1 MAEEDSHLL
10 TTVCLGKVSRAGQSQ
25 ANETAGSSAAVA
37 SHRGGDVYPTPHLSV
52 TLKEVQKQPFFC
64 V

>member
-1 MAEEDSHLL
+1 MAEEDSHL